1 MKSMIAASALVLFA
15 APVLADDE
23 APSGDPAEG
32 EAQFNRQCVTC
43 HVIKDD
49 DGEVIAGRNAMTGPN
64 LYAIVGEPPGDVE
77 GFNFGNSVVEWGESG
92 AVWDEE
98 NFVGYVMNPT
108 GYLREVTGNNRA
120 RAKMAF
126 QVRDEEQAHDLWA
139 YLVSIQP
146 EEEED
151 AE

>member
-1 MKSMIAASALVLFA
+1 MKSLIAGAAIVMLA
-15 APVLADDE
+15 APVLAD
-23 APSGDPAEG
+23 GDAAEG

-49 DGEVIAGRNAMTGPN
+49 DGNTVAGRNANTGPN
-64 LYAIVGEPPGDVE
+64 LWAIVGEAPGDVE
-77 GFNFGNSVVEWGESG
+77 GFNFGNSIVEWGETG

-108 GYLREVTGNNRA
+108 GFMREVLDNRRA
-120 RAKMAF
+120 RAKMAY
-126 QVRDEEQAHDLWA
+126 QVRDEQQALDIWA

-146 EEEED
+146 EGDDEEE
-151 AE
+151 E